1 MDCVENHP
9 KKYNLLK
16 KLAFTEVYNLDSS
29 YQVTLVFL
37 LNFEAH
43 FFLFWKNVN
52 KIVEL

>member
-1 MDCVENHP
+1 MDFVNNNP
-9 KKYNLLK
+9 KKSHLLK

-37 LNFEAH
+37 LI